1 MNTLLLRTLELK
13 KTPSL
18 QTFAQYKEAE
28 SQHSRHSS
36 VTNEGELLEHQTLEL
51 RVHPPNV
58 SVLSD
63 THQHQLA
70 SSCAAQHAAAA
81 CDPAH
86 APGRHRQQ
94 TGAAHQH
101 GRPAGSVLGCR
112 AAPEGHYQ

>member
-58 SVLSD
+58 SLLSD
-63 THQHQLA
+63 THQLP
-70 SSCAAQHAAAA
+70 S
-81 CDPAH
+81 
-86 APGRHRQQ
+86 
-94 TGAAHQH
+94 
-101 GRPAGSVLGCR
+101 
-112 AAPEGHYQ
+112 